1 MSIPCEAKCG
11 RWFTSTGSMNSH
23 LSKARSCAWYEKGKL
38 RELGLDNLDD
48 LSVPAPREPE
58 DGDDLENYDPQQDLD
73 VDMDFG
79 PYESEFNFLP
89 SDEPEIGRAGPGPQT
104 AENQILQEAAK
115 THPILDDDDDQR
127 VIQIDKEAGRI
138 YRREP
143 PPGHFQVDKDGD
155 SLMDDDGEPNPFFP
169 FASELDWRVARWAV
183 KDGPGHNA
191 FNRLLEVPGVSK
203 FN

>member
-1 MSIPCEAKCG
+1 
-11 RWFTSTGSMNSH
+11 MNSH
-23 LSKARSCAWYEKGKL
+23 LSKARSCAWYEKEKL

-89 SDEPEIGRAGPGPQT
+89 SDKPEIGRAGPGPQT
-104 AENQILQEAAK
+104 AENRILQEAAK

-127 VIQIDKEAGRI
+127 VIQIDEEAGRI